1 MKKEDKSPEFEGAQN
16 ELNDAEL
23 QMLRS
28 RAEELDDRS
37 IIPPPERKKQN
48 KLIKFAKNNT
58 VATVVVSV
66 LILAL
71 ISSLILLAVYLGG
84 GVNNDDYTFIYGEGV
99 KAEEIKVKYEDT
111 VINGV
116 LYVDMN
122 KLAEFAGLSVSGS
135 EESMKYIG
143 ADDNYIKFTNELEY
157 AVINTARITLPEG
170 QTAIVGGGKCLVPYQ
185 VITKAVSGG
194 ILFKIDQSKNIVT
207 IKRTTYTVD
216 DVIYNEDVTFTSQN
230 FEVAKTAVYEYDID
244 ITQYLEYIAPE
255 DPTPYLLLVNPSNTL
270 SEDYIPENL
279 SKIPPVYTAKGAEYE
294 LEECAYMALTAM
306 LKEMYS
312 ELSQTRHAYVTSAYR
327 SYARQNELFEGYVND
342 YLKSGMSREDA
353 EAIVIKTSARPGT
366 SEHQSGL
373 CVDFMTVS
381 MTSLDNSFEQSSA
394 FEWLSDNA
402 YKFGFILRYP
412 ADKSDIVAHSY
423 ESWHYRFV
431 GREAATEM
439 YLSDI
444 CLEEYLEIKP
454 L

>member
-1 MKKEDKSPEFEGAQN
+1 MKKKDRSTAFENSEN

-28 RAEELDDRS
+28 RVDELGDRS

-66 LILAL
+66 LVVAL
-71 ISSLILLAVYLGG
+71 ISAFILLGIYLGG
-84 GVNNDDYTFIYGEGV
+84 GENHNDFRFVYGEGA
-99 KAEEIKVKYEDT
+99 KAEEIKVKYEDI
-111 VINGV
+111 VINDI

-143 ADDNYIKFTNELEY
+143 ADDNYIKFTHEAEY
-157 AVINTARITLPEG
+157 AIINTARIVLPEG
-170 QTAIVGGGKCLVPYQ
+170 QTAIIGGGRCLVPYQ
-185 VITKAVSGG
+185 VISKAVSGG
-194 ILFKIDQSKNIVT
+194 ILFKMDQSKNIVT
-207 IKRTTYTVD
+207 IKRATYTVD
-216 DVIYNEDVTFTSQN
+216 DVVYNDDVTFTSAK

-244 ITQYLEYIAPE
+244 IEQYLEYIAPE

-270 SEDYIPENL
+270 SEDYIPDTL
-279 SKIPPVYTAKGAEYE
+279 TRIPSTYTAKGAEYE
-294 LEECAYMALTAM
+294 LEACAREALVAM
-306 LKEMYS
+306 MKEMYHD
-312 ELSQTRHAYVTSAYR
+312 LAATRHAYVTSAYR
-327 SYARQNELFEGYVND
+327 SYSRQNKLFEGYIDD
-342 YLKSGMSREDA
+342 YVKAGVSREDA
-353 EAIVIKTSARPGT
+353 EAIVLETSARPGT

-373 CVDFMTVS
+373 CVDFMTLN
-381 MTSLDNSFEQSSA
+381 MTSLNNSFEQSSA

-412 ADKSDIVAHSY
+412 ADKGDIVAHSY

-439 YLSDI
+439 YLSGI